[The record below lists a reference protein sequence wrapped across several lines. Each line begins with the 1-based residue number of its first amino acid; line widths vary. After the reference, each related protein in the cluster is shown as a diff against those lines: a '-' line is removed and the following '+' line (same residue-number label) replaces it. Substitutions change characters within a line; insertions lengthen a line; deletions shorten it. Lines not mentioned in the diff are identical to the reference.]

1 MNFRKIFQII
11 SYLQYPLVIISI
23 YFFVKEDYNT
33 FLIFLGLGF
42 SVSTLQ
48 DTTKTQTKLDK
59 IIMES
64 PKKGKYFLVLTSIM
78 TFAIIF
84 YGIFGYV
91 ISENE
96 KITELS
102 VGFIVLGIGLISLLK
117 TGIEMFENH
126 RKDKNTTANNIYKK

>member
-1 MNFRKIFQII
+1 
-11 SYLQYPLVIISI
+11 
-23 YFFVKEDYNT
+23 VKEDYNT